1 MTPEEAMLR
10 RMSRPGY
17 QPMRLEELAR
27 EIGADRDAYQ
37 RLRKVV
43 PRLVRSGALV
53 TVGRD
58 RLALPP
64 RDDLLEGTILFR
76 GSGSARVVFPADEHG
91 KARDPVHVHAT
102 DTGVALHGDKVA
114 VRLDPPRRDREGGDW
129 GTAKVVRVVQRALTE
144 VVGTLRRTRLAWYVI
159 PDDPRIVRE
168 IAVRDP
174 ARSGIRPEPKPDDKV
189 VLRLDPWERR
199 TAGPTGTLV
208 EVLGLT
214 HTPMAE
220 YKGILRQYR
229 LRPEFPEAVEAQARS
244 FGRTV
249 LAGDLAGRSD
259 FRDIPT
265 LTIDPDDAKDFDD
278 ALSVMPL
285 PDGGVRVGVHIADV
299 SHYVRPG
306 SALDAEARERGNS
319 TYLVGTVIPMLP
331 HALSSGLCSLVEGE
345 DRLVK
350 SVLVDFGADGR
361 PAGFHFANGVI
372 RSRKRL
378 TYRQA
383 LAFLREDDN
392 EKVRAVA
399 PPPAHQTGFPG
410 RALASLD
417 DAELD
422 LIRGHVR
429 TLWSLASRLRRER
442 FAEGAL
448 DLDMTEIKL
457 FVDAEGYA
465 DRAEVVEHDES
476 HQLVEEFM
484 LLANE
489 AVGRTLTKARIPHV
503 SRVHDEPDPEKL
515 ASLRETLVVAGVKV
529 GDLARRQEMVK
540 ALALL
545 KERDDGHVLR
555 VQLLRSL
562 RQACYR
568 PSADGHYGLA
578 KRHYSHFTSPIR
590 RYADLVEHRILDSWM
605 ARERLPSAPREPTRT
620 PGVGELAQV
629 CDAIS
634 ITERNSAEAERDS
647 VKVKLLELFE
657 REAERTD
664 KRPFEARIMEVRS
677 HGLMVELTASHAY
690 GLVHVTTITDD
701 FYQLNAAGNAL
712 VGRRH
717 GRVLAA
723 GAAVRV
729 TVDKVDR
736 FKRQVDFRLADAGR
750 QAPRGPER
758 RKGGRGG

>member
-10 RMSRPGY
+10 RMARPGY

-27 EIGADRDAYQ
+27 EIGADKAAYQ

-43 PRLVRSGALV
+43 PGLVRSGALV
-53 TVGRD
+53 TAGRD

-76 GSGSARVVFPADEHG
+76 ASGSARVVFPADAEG

-114 VRLDPPRRDREGGDW
+114 VRLNPPRVDRESGDW
-129 GTAKVVRVVQRALTE
+129 GTARVVRVVSRALTE
-144 VVGTLRRTRLAWYVI
+144 VVGTLRRTRLTWYVL

-174 ARSGIRPEPKPDDKV
+174 ARSGLRPAPKPEDKV
-189 VLRLDPWERR
+189 VVRLDPWERR
-199 TAGPTGTLV
+199 AAGPTGTV
-208 EVLGLT
+208 TEVLGVT

-220 YKGILRQYR
+220 YKAILRQYR
-229 LRPEFPEAVEAQARS
+229 LRPEFPEAVEEAARAAGTS
-244 FGRTV
+244 VAPRDLVGR
-249 LAGDLAGRSD
+249 AD

-265 LTIDPDDAKDFDD
+265 VTIDPDDAKDFDD
-278 ALSVMPL
+278 ALSLLDL
-285 PDGGVRVGVHIADV
+285 PDGGVRVGIHIADV

-306 SALDAEARERGNS
+306 SALDAEARARGNS

-350 SVLVDFGADGR
+350 SVLVDFGPDGR
-361 PAGFHFANGVI
+361 PGDVSFANGVI

-383 LAFLREDDN
+383 LALLREDDN
-392 EKVRAVA
+392 GRVRAVA

-410 RALASLD
+410 RALATLA

-422 LIRGHVR
+422 ALRAMVR
-429 TLWSLASRLRRER
+429 RLWGLASRLRAER
-442 FAEGAL
+442 FAEGSL

-465 DRAEVVEHDES
+465 DRAEVVSHDES
-476 HQLVEEFM
+476 HQLIEEFM

-489 AVGRTLTKARIPHV
+489 SVGRVLTKARIPHV

-515 ASLRETLVVAGVKV
+515 SALRDTLVLAGVRV
-529 GDLARRQEMVK
+529 GDLVQRREMVK

-545 KERDDGHVLR
+545 KEREDGHVLR

-590 RYADLVEHRILDSWM
+590 RYADLVEHRILESWM
-605 ARERLPSAPREPTRT
+605 SRHGVPSAPREPART
-620 PGVGELAQV
+620 PGLGELAQV

-634 ITERNSAEAERDS
+634 LTERNSAEAERDS

-657 REAERTD
+657 REAERPD
-664 KRPFEARIMEVRS
+664 KRPFAARIMEVRS

-690 GLVHVTTITDD
+690 GLVHVTTLTDD
-701 FYQLNAAGNAL
+701 FYQLNPAGNAL
-712 VGRRH
+712 VGRRN

-723 GAAVRV
+723 GAAVEV

-736 FKRQVDFRLADAGR
+736 FRRQVDFRLADAGGR
-750 QAPRGPER
+750 PPRTPER
-758 RKGGRGG
+758 RKGGR

>member
-10 RMSRPGY
+10 RMGQPGY
-17 QPMRLEELAR
+17 QPMLLDELAR
-27 EIGADRDAYQ
+27 EIGVDKAGYQ
-37 RLRKVV
+37 RLRKVI
-43 PRLVRSGALV
+43 PGLIRSGALV
-53 TVGRD
+53 KVGHD
-58 RLALPP
+58 RLALPM
-64 RDDLLEGTILFR
+64 RDNLMEGTILFR
-76 GSGSARVVFPADEHG
+76 GSGSARVVFPADAEG
-91 KARDPVHVHAT
+91 KARDPLHIHAT

-114 VRLDPPRRDREGGDW
+114 VRPELQRRERASGDW
-129 GTAKVVRVVQRALTE
+129 GTAKVVRVITRALTE
-144 VVGTLRRTRLAWYVI
+144 VVGTLRRTRLAWYVL

-168 IAVRDP
+168 ITVRDP
-174 ARSGIRPEPKPDDKV
+174 ARSNFTPPPQPEDKV
-189 VLRLDPWERR
+189 VVRLDPWERR
-199 TAGPTGTLV
+199 NTGPTGTLI
-208 EVLGLT
+208 EVLGVT

-229 LRPEFPEAVEAQARS
+229 LRPEFPAAVEAAARAA
-244 FGRTV
+244 GVTV
-249 LAGDLAGRSD
+249 APSDIAGRAD
-259 FRDIPT
+259 FRAVPT
-265 LTIDPDDAKDFDD
+265 VTIDPDDAKDFDD
-278 ALSVMPL
+278 ALSLREL
-285 PDGGVRVGVHIADV
+285 PNGGVQIGIHIADV
-299 SHYVRPG
+299 SHYVRSG
-306 SALDAEARERGNS
+306 SALDSEARERGNS

-331 HALSSGLCSLVEGE
+331 HALSSGLCSLVEGQ

-350 SVLVDFGADGR
+350 SVLIDFSPEGKPGAVQ
-361 PAGFHFANGVI
+361 FANGVI
-372 RSRKRL
+372 HSRKRL

-383 LAFLREDDN
+383 LAFLKEDDN
-392 EKVRAVA
+392 ENVRAVA

-410 RALASLD
+410 RALATLD
-417 DAELD
+417 DAELNA
-422 LIRGHVR
+422 LRAMIRR
-429 TLWSLASRLRRER
+429 LWSIATRQRQER
-442 FAEGAL
+442 FAEGSL

-465 DRAEVVEHDES
+465 DRAEVVTHDES
-476 HQLVEEFM
+476 HQLIEEFM

-489 AVGRTLTKARIPHV
+489 SVGRTLTQAKIPHV

-515 ASLRETLVVAGVKV
+515 GTLRDTLVLAGVKV
-529 GDLARRQEMVK
+529 GDLTQRREMVK

-545 KERDDGHVLR
+545 KDREDGHVLR

-568 PSADGHYGLA
+568 PAADGHYGLA
-578 KRHYSHFTSPIR
+578 KRFYSHFTSPIR
-590 RYADLVEHRILDSWM
+590 RYADLVEHRIIESWM
-605 ARERLPSAPREPTRT
+605 SRNGVASAPREPART
-620 PGVGELAQV
+620 PGLGELAQV

-664 KRPFEARIMEVRS
+664 KRPFAARIMEVRS

-690 GLVHVTTITDD
+690 GLVHVTTLTDD
-701 FYQLNAAGNAL
+701 FYQLNGAETAL

-723 GAAVRV
+723 GAAIQV

-736 FKRQVDFRLADAGR
+736 FKRQVDFRLVETTPR
-750 QAPRGPER
+750 APRAPER
-758 RKGGRGG
+758 RKGGAR